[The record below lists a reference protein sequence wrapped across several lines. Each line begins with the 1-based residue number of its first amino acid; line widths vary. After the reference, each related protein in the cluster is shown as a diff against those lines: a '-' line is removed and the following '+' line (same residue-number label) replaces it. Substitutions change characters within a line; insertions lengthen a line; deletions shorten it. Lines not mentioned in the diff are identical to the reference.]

1 MNYWLMK
8 TEPSEYGWSHFE
20 AETVACWDGVRNYA
34 ARKHMNAMKIG
45 DQVLFYHSVKNPG
58 VIGTATVVKES
69 YQDPTT
75 EDERWVAVDIKIGEK
90 LPRPVSLQ
98 EIKAEDRLK
107 DMVLVNISRLS
118 VQPVMKEEW
127 DIVLEMGRG

>member
-1 MNYWLMK
+1 
-8 TEPSEYGWSHFE
+8 
-20 AETVACWDGVRNYA
+20 
-34 ARKHMNAMKIG
+34 MNAMKIG